1 MHRKVKG
8 LLSLVLTFAMVTA
21 SVAPVSAD
29 ELSGKEQQ
37 PAEELPIVETAEIQI
52 ETEPAGEEPAA
63 ETALEEQSMTEVQSV
78 AESLSEEPAAEETE
92 SVEQTTQEAKPVLDS
107 YSESDLDDLYNTLSE
122 EQKKFNVYSGN
133 QPLSEI
139 ITGTDILSKLVFEGG
154 GVTPDASDLD
164 SQSGALIKAILAKR
178 EGDLNFYRLARW
190 NVWKVSSDG
199 IPESII
205 ASRASLG
212 RLATVSNFKQAA
224 YLAKGGI
231 GTAPVTLFMKPILEP
246 VWSCLDFAIPVY
258 DSNGNDT
265 GTTITVNAENYNDSS
280 QVFFPELE
288 ADSWKLVYNG
298 TEYSLN
304 AASEIWT
311 NETNGIRTIGRDF
324 DVSQARIQ
332 ADVLSVPEEDK
343 YEISGEQGNEGWYK
357 GAVTIQAKA
366 GYQVRLSEAEV
377 WSDAVS
383 VTESGDVTLFLK
395 KSDGAELPAETLH
408 FLIDQT
414 NPVIAG
420 VMNGETY
427 YGDGVAV
434 VVTDEHLHTVTV
446 NGGAVG
452 VFDNRADIML
462 RPSEEPYI
470 ISAGDMAGNRI
481 ECIVWVKKAEIPPAL
496 KEGTAEFMQPD
507 WYEGQPKPDPVVS
520 SETNGIEHITYYYKE
535 AGADDSAY
543 TMIQPGKAGAYTAKA
558 VFAATEE
565 YQEVIKTADFHI
577 LPIQPVLQEGTA
589 EFTQSGWYEDQ
600 PKPDP
605 VVSSETNGTEHITY
619 YYKEQGADD
628 STYTT
633 TVPDKAGKY
642 TAKAVFAATEK
653 YLEVIRTSDFEIL
666 PSVPAVDDTAP
677 VIDGVSNGQI
687 YYGDQAVTVTD
698 TNLRTVTVN
707 DETVKLIDNHADITL
722 KPSEDLYK
730 IIAIDEAGNRTE
742 CTVEV
747 LETWVR
753 DGINDNGKKKLR
765 RERLYKLGSGQW
777 TVDGDSTVYS
787 GGAFYVKNGGEY
799 DFTRK

>member
-92 SVEQTTQEAKPVLDS
+92 SVEQTTQEAEPVLDS

-265 GTTITVNAENYNDSS
+265 GMTITVNAENYKDSS

-311 NETNGIRTIGRDF
+311 NETNGIRTI
-324 DVSQARIQ
+324 
-332 ADVLSVPEEDK
+332 
-343 YEISGEQGNEGWYK
+343 
-357 GAVTIQAKA
+357 
-366 GYQVRLSEAEV
+366 
-377 WSDAVS
+377 
-383 VTESGDVTLFLK
+383 
-395 KSDGAELPAETLH
+395 
-408 FLIDQT
+408 
-414 NPVIAG
+414 
-420 VMNGETY
+420 
-427 YGDGVAV
+427 
-434 VVTDEHLHTVTV
+434 
-446 NGGAVG
+446 
-452 VFDNRADIML
+452 
-462 RPSEEPYI
+462 
-470 ISAGDMAGNRI
+470 
-481 ECIVWVKKAEIPPAL
+481 
-496 KEGTAEFMQPD
+496 
-507 WYEGQPKPDPVVS
+507 
-520 SETNGIEHITYYYKE
+520 
-535 AGADDSAY
+535 
-543 TMIQPGKAGAYTAKA
+543 
-558 VFAATEE
+558 
-565 YQEVIKTADFHI
+565 
-577 LPIQPVLQEGTA
+577 
-589 EFTQSGWYEDQ
+589 
-600 PKPDP
+600 
-605 VVSSETNGTEHITY
+605 
-619 YYKEQGADD
+619 
-628 STYTT
+628 
-633 TVPDKAGKY
+633 
-642 TAKAVFAATEK
+642 
-653 YLEVIRTSDFEIL
+653 
-666 PSVPAVDDTAP
+666 
-677 VIDGVSNGQI
+677 
-687 YYGDQAVTVTD
+687 
-698 TNLRTVTVN
+698 
-707 DETVKLIDNHADITL
+707 
-722 KPSEDLYK
+722 
-730 IIAIDEAGNRTE
+730 
-742 CTVEV
+742 
-747 LETWVR
+747 
-753 DGINDNGKKKLR
+753 
-765 RERLYKLGSGQW
+765 
-777 TVDGDSTVYS
+777 
-787 GGAFYVKNGGEY
+787 
-799 DFTRK
+799 